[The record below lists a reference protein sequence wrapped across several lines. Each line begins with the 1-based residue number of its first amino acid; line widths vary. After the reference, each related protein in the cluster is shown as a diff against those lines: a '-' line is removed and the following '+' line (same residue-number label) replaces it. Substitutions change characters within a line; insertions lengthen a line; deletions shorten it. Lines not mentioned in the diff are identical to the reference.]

1 MKKFFKKTSRMKIAL
16 AALLLTASA
25 LFSSYNIIIPNTL
38 SCYAGDALPQYFGAG
53 ADLPA
58 SVETFSS
65 GEDSVSTY
73 TAQYKLFNMIPIKSV
88 NVSVY
93 KKTEL
98 YPGGMPFGV
107 KFFTDGVIVT
117 GYSDGT
123 QNPAKAAGI
132 RVHDVIISVNGKKIT
147 SAAQLTDI
155 ANKSGGSE
163 LEIKYTHDGIERS
176 AKLKPYYC
184 EAESRYKTGLTVR
197 DSGAGIGTVTYIVP
211 ETGEFAGLGHG
222 ICDSETGKLIPIERG
237 AVSGV
242 SISGIVKGAVGAPG
256 ELKGYFKSGKTG
268 SMIKN
273 TDCGVYGVFTPC
285 PSGIKPMQIGL
296 KNELREGEAYILC
309 TLDNES
315 GIGKYSI
322 NISNINLNASAGKC
336 FTVKVTDKALLAK
349 TGGIVQGMSGS
360 PIIQDGKIVGA
371 VTHVMIND
379 PTTGYGIF
387 IENMLNAAQMPMAK
401 AS

>member
-1 MKKFFKKTSRMKIAL
+1 MKKIFTKTSRIKIAIVAVLL
-16 AALLLTASA
+16 AATA
-25 LFSSYNIIIPNTL
+25 LFSSYNIIIPNTV
-38 SCYAGDALPQYFGAG
+38 SCYTGEGLPEYFGAN
-53 ADLPA
+53 ASLPDA
-58 SVETFSS
+58 VETFST
-65 GEDSVSTY
+65 GEDSVHTY

-88 NVSVY
+88 SVNVY

-117 GYSDGT
+117 GYSDGS
-123 QNPAKAAGI
+123 QNPAKSAGI
-132 RVHDVIISVNGKKIT
+132 KVHDVIISVNGKKIT
-147 SAAQLTDI
+147 SAAQLTD
-155 ANKSGGSE
+155 AVEKSGGSA
-163 LEIKYTHDGIERS
+163 LEIVYKHG
-176 AKLKPYYC
+176 
-184 EAESRYKTGLTVR
+184 EAEKSARITPYFCQSEGRYKAGITVR

-222 ICDSETGKLIPIERG
+222 ICDGETGALIPIERG
-237 AVSGV
+237 SVSGV

-256 ELKGYFKSGKTG
+256 EIKGYFKSGKTG

-285 PSGIKPMQIGL
+285 PQNIEPMPIGL
-296 KNELREGEAYILC
+296 KSELREGEAYILC

-322 NISNINLNASAGKC
+322 NISNINRNAEAGKC
-336 FTVKVTDKALLAK
+336 FTVKVTDNALLEK

-360 PIIQDGKIVGA
+360 PIIQNGKLVGA
-371 VTHVMIND
+371 VTHVLIND
-379 PTTGYGIF
+379 PTQGYGIF
-387 IENMLNAAQMPMAK
+387 IENMLNQAG
-401 AS
+401 

>member
-1 MKKFFKKTSRMKIAL
+1 MLDINSKIMHTINTRYPQTYLRKGKFKDMKKNPKNASRIKIAL
-16 AALLLTASA
+16 SALLLAMYA
-25 LFSSYNIIIPNTL
+25 LFFSYNIIIPNTV
-38 SCYAGDALPQYFGAG
+38 SCYAGDGLPEYFGAG
-53 ADLPA
+53 ASLPDA
-58 SVETFSS
+58 VETFKEQ
-65 GEDSVSTY
+65 EDSVHTY
-73 TAQYKLFNMIPIKSV
+73 TAHYKLFNMIPIKSV
-88 NVSVY
+88 SVNVY

-117 GYSDGT
+117 GYSDGA

-132 RVHDVIISVNGKKIT
+132 RIHDVIISVNGKKIT
-147 SAAQLTDI
+147 SAAQLTD
-155 ANKSGGSE
+155 AVEKSGGAT
-163 LEIKYTHDGIERS
+163 LEIAYKHGNAEKNARITPYFSKSDGKYKAGI
-176 AKLKPYYC
+176 
-184 EAESRYKTGLTVR
+184 TVR

-222 ICDSETGKLIPIERG
+222 ICDSETGELIPIERG

-285 PSGIKPMQIGL
+285 PSGIKPLPIGL

-349 TGGIVQGMSGS
+349 TGGIVQGMG
-360 PIIQDGKIVGA
+360 V
-371 VTHVMIND
+371 
-379 PTTGYGIF
+379 
-387 IENMLNAAQMPMAK
+387 
-401 AS
+401 